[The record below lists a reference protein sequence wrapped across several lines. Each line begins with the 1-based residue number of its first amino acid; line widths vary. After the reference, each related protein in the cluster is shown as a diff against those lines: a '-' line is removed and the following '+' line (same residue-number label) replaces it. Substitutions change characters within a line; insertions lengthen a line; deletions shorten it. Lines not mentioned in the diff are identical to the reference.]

1 MTSNFFISLDWTQD
15 RFSYCHNQFSVVAH
29 PSRSH
34 YPVKKLMDKKF
45 IQQACQ
51 LLSASDNVGNADNNW
66 SQDTITVTPL
76 TPDGSQRRF
85 CRIEH
90 NNGRKAVAI
99 APPPDDAISLR
110 EAVAGWHIGK
120 HLFTC
125 KAPVPE
131 LYGFDEQNGLLV
143 CEDLGNQR
151 LHDLVEQEGV
161 ASQKVIRCYQ
171 QAVEKLA
178 QMQVQASK
186 DFDPAWCWDTP
197 NYDRD
202 LMLERESGYFLQALC
217 QDFLQLEIDKE
228 KITQDFHELANQASK
243 ADASFFLHRDFQSR
257 NIMIQE
263 NQKDQED
270 QVRFID
276 YQAGRLG
283 PLAYDLASL
292 LIDPYAALP
301 ARLQDELME
310 HYLDTLTSLL
320 PYDRAQFRREYL
332 LLALQRNLQILGAF
346 AFLSQQRNKPFF
358 RQYLIPALHSLHD
371 LLAKTTT
378 NEYSYLKSLSYRC
391 LEELKTTH
399 KSQ

>member
-1 MTSNFFISLDWTQD
+1 MKND
-15 RFSYCHNQFSVVAH
+15 
-29 PSRSH
+29 
-34 YPVKKLMDKKF
+34 F

-51 LLSASDNVGNADNNW
+51 LLNASDNISNTGDDW
-66 SQDTITVTPL
+66 SRKNIRISPL
-76 TPDGSQRRF
+76 TPDGSLRRF

-90 NNGRKAVAI
+90 NNGSKAVAI
-99 APPPDDAISLR
+99 APPPDDAVGLR
-110 EAVAGWHIGK
+110 EAVSGWHIGK
-120 HLFTC
+120 HLFAC

-151 LHDLVEQEGV
+151 LHDLVEHKG
-161 ASQKVIRCYQ
+161 ADSQQVIQCYQ
-171 QAVEKLA
+171 QTVAELA
-178 QMQVQASK
+178 RMQVQASK
-186 DFDPAWCWDTP
+186 DFDPTWCWDTP
-197 NYDRD
+197 SYDRN
-202 LMLERESGYFLQALC
+202 LMLERESGYFLRALC
-217 QDFLQLEIDKE
+217 QDFLQLEIDHE
-228 KITQDFHELANQASK
+228 KITQDFHKLAKKASQAE
-243 ADASFFLHRDFQSR
+243 ASFFLHRDFQSR
-257 NIMIQE
+257 NIMLQE
-263 NQKDQED
+263 HQKDQKN

-301 ARLQDELME
+301 VSLQEELLE
-310 HYLDTLTSLL
+310 QYLDTLTSLL
-320 PYDRAQFRREYL
+320 PYDRAQFRQEYL

-358 RQYLIPALHSLHD
+358 RQYLTPALLSLHG

-378 NEYSYLKSLSYRC
+378 AEYPYLKSLSYRC

-399 KSQ
+399 TSQ